1 MSSLVY
7 VSKATPLCADKS
19 HLIHIATTA
28 QRANGSRDL
37 TGILVYSNGYF
48 MQMLEGPE
56 DSLLETFTVISAD
69 PRHEDIE
76 MLSFE
81 ETVPRMFGDWN
92 MNLVTL
98 TESIDETTNR
108 LNTIRQSFRNNP
120 LMHCAEAVE
129 HFIAP

>member
-19 HLIHIATTA
+19 HLIHIATKA

-81 ETVPRMFGDWN
+81 ETVPRMFDDWN